1 MIRFGVRRKIT
12 IGIGIIWLIGT
23 LSMLTVYYGLFRVE
37 KAVNRLSQTDL
48 PASSAA
54 YEMEIN
60 MNDVGMAVLK
70 YLDTGDLEY
79 RRLMEEEHAAFE
91 GFHAEYLRLGKTEK
105 EKELGRAIGVLYQQF
120 KTLGEDLMN
129 QKEREEAIFLTFID

>member
-1 MIRFGVRRKIT
+1 MPHPP
-12 IGIGIIWLIGT
+12 
-23 LSMLTVYYGLFRVE
+23 
-37 KAVNRLSQTDL
+37 L

-60 MNDVGMAVLK
+60 INDVGMAVLK

-105 EKELGRAIGVLYQQF
+105 EKELGRAIASHTQRRPRF
-120 KTLGEDLMN
+120 ALGLIH
-129 QKEREEAIFLTFID
+129 KL